1 VLAELAANVS
11 FALESMNRA
20 ERVNQLAFYDPLTD
34 LPNRNLF
41 QERLS
46 QSVRHGAGTS
56 VLPVVLM
63 DIERFR
69 YVNETLGRQ
78 AGDELL
84 RQVAA
89 RLRALADKETTNHV
103 KEVARLSANV
113 FGLALGGIRDAE
125 QATFAIKQILHQV
138 FAQPFDVHGSEL
150 RVRSRCGVSLFP
162 SDGADPDQLLRNA
175 EAALGNA
182 KRSAEAF
189 LFYAPE
195 MNAHAA
201 DVLAL
206 ENKLRR
212 AIELE
217 QFVLYYQ
224 PKVSVIDRS
233 ITGVEALIRW
243 QDPETGLVPPNRFIP
258 ILEETGMIF
267 EVGRWAMQQAIR
279 DYKRWV
285 ALGLFA
291 PRIAVNISPLQ
302 LRHGDFLADIQ
313 RTLEEHGEAVV
324 GLDFEIT
331 ESMIMEDLD
340 HNIEILNRIRD
351 FGINVSI
358 DDFGTGYSSLSY
370 LAKLP
375 LSQLK
380 IDRSFI
386 IGMTQTPQGFAI
398 VSTIIALAHALNL
411 RVVAEGV
418 ETEEQA
424 KFLRVLNCDEIQGFL
439 ISRPVPV
446 DKLEKMFA
454 GSVIPLHG
462 G

>member
-1 VLAELAANVS
+1 
-11 FALESMNRA
+11 
-20 ERVNQLAFYDPLTD
+20 
-34 LPNRNLF
+34 
-41 QERLS
+41 
-46 QSVRHGAGTS
+46 
-56 VLPVVLM
+56 
-63 DIERFR
+63 
-69 YVNETLGRQ
+69 
-78 AGDELL
+78 
-84 RQVAA
+84 
-89 RLRALADKETTNHV
+89 
-103 KEVARLSANV
+103 
-113 FGLALGGIRDAE
+113 
-125 QATFAIKQILHQV
+125 
-138 FAQPFDVHGSEL
+138 
-150 RVRSRCGVSLFP
+150 
-162 SDGADPDQLLRNA
+162 
-175 EAALGNA
+175 
-182 KRSAEAF
+182 
-189 LFYAPE
+189 
-195 MNAHAA
+195 
-201 DVLAL
+201 
-206 ENKLRR
+206 
-212 AIELE
+212 
-217 QFVLYYQ
+217 
-224 PKVSVIDRS
+224 VSVIDRS

-285 ALGLFA
+285 ARGLFA

-313 RTLEEHGEAVV
+313 RTLAEHGEAVV